1 MTQAIRWQCFSDPQ
15 AVAGETA
22 QRILTAAR
30 QAIAQR
36 GTFKIVLAGGS
47 TPLKAYQQL
56 ADCEADW
63 ARWFVYLGDERC
75 LPVDHPQRNS
85 RMITETWLSRGRI
98 PAANIAWI
106 PAELGAQQGAAAYAS
121 LVRAVV
127 PFDLVLLGMGE
138 DGHTASLFP
147 GQVHDSETLVVPVF
161 NAPKPPPDRI
171 SLNYPALADTRA
183 LMVLVTGA
191 GKRDAVRD
199 WQHGAALPVAK
210 LEYAAGIDVLLDEA
224 ANPGTSPG

>member
-1 MTQAIRWQCFSDPQ
+1 MTQAIRWQCFPDPQ
-15 AVAGETA
+15 GVAGEA
-22 QRILTAAR
+22 VQRILTAAR

-36 GTFKIVLAGGS
+36 GAFKIVLAGGS

-56 ADCEADW
+56 AECEADW

-75 LPVDHPQRNS
+75 LPGDHPQRNS
-85 RMITETWLSRGRI
+85 RTITEAWLDRGRI
-98 PAANIAWI
+98 PTANIAWI
-106 PAELGAQQGAAAYAS
+106 PAELGAPQGAAAYEN
-121 LVRAVV
+121 LVRDAV

-147 GQVHDSETLVVPVF
+147 GQVHDSEPLVVPVF

-183 LMVLVTGA
+183 LMVLVTGE

-199 WQHGAALPVAK
+199 WQQGAALPVAK
-210 LEYAAGIDVLLDEA
+210 LECAAGIDVLLDEA
-224 ANPGTSPG
+224 ADPGTSPG